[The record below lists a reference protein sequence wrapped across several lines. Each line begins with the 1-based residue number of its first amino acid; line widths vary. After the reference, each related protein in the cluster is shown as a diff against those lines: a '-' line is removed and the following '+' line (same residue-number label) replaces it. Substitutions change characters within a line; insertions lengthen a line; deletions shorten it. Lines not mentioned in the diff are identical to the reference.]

1 MLTPSRL
8 ASTITT
14 SERTPRVILRH
25 FHSEDA
31 LSHLQGEDEEISRWL
46 SGGVSTEDSVR
57 QWIQSNDE
65 NWSNDGPR
73 YAFAIETTNSQ
84 LAGMIEI
91 NVDHAHFA
99 GLIPGDANV
108 SYGAYPSFRRLGL
121 VSSAVLMVED
131 FMRSKGAQ
139 RAVIRV
145 EEGNA
150 ASINLAQ
157 RCDYER
163 VGTVI
168 NNAGT
173 EFIMFVKSLT
183 LKVENI
189 RVSGA
194 PSPNH

>member
-1 MLTPSRL
+1 M
-8 ASTITT
+8 
-14 SERTPRVILRH
+14 RH
-25 FHSEDA
+25 FQSEDA

-46 SGGVSTEDSVR
+46 SGGVSTEDTVR
-57 QWIQSNDE
+57 QWIQSNEE
-65 NWSNDGPR
+65 NWSNNGPR
-73 YAFAIETTNSQ
+73 YAFAIETTDGQ

-91 NVDHAHFA
+91 NVDHARFS

-108 SYGAYPSFRRLGL
+108 SYGVHPRFRRQGLG
-121 VSSAVLMVED
+121 SSAVLLAED
-131 FMRSKGAQ
+131 FMRSKGVR
-139 RAVIRV
+139 RAVVRV
-145 EEGNA
+145 EEGNT
-150 ASINLAQ
+150 ASINLAL

-173 EFIMFVKSLT
+173 EFIMFVKSLI

-189 RVSGA
+189 RVCGT